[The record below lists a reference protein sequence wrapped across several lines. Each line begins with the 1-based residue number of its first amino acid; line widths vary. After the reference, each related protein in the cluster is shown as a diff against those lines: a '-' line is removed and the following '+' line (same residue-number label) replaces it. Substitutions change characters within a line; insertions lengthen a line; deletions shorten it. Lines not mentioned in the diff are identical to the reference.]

1 MENIKKYINTILLV
15 LILLLQFCNNK
26 STKKQIS
33 KSEDNLKKQIKIEGL
48 QTSKRML
55 YDQNAIVRTAIR
67 PDDKM
72 HQYDEEIKKLT
83 EQDSF

>member
-1 MENIKKYINTILLV
+1 MENIKKHINTILLV

-26 STKKQIS
+26 SVKKQLNSSGI
-33 KSEDNLKKQIKIEGL
+33 DLKRQMKIEGL
-48 QTSKRML
+48 ETSKRML